1 MKTNT
6 AVLHIRNKEPQAV
19 ASLADRVDTG
29 MSAHKDVFPA
39 PDPTAEVFSKEV
51 ELLYTS
57 ITEKDGSKIKNHA
70 LVEQTEV
77 VYGML
82 KRRLYYTNMVAK
94 GDKAIILL
102 SGFDCND
109 EPVAHD
115 VPEKAV
121 IKRIEDGSK
130 ANSAKVFVE
139 TLDGADRYK
148 LESTTSLTEPIVWK
162 TVIDYGTTTT
172 LEDNGLTRRQEIY
185 YRVTGG
191 NRRGWGL
198 PSEPMMFFPR

>member
-1 MKTNT
+1 MRTNI
-6 AVLHIRNKEPQAV
+6 AVLHIKNKEPQAV

-29 MSAHKDVFPA
+29 MSTHKDVFPT
-39 PDPTAEVFSKEV
+39 PDPPAEAFSKEV
-51 ELLYTS
+51 EQLYTS
-57 ITEKDGSKIKNHA
+57 INEKDGSKIKNHA
-70 LVEQTEV
+70 LIEQTEV

-109 EPVAHD
+109 EPIAHD
-115 VPEKAV
+115 VPGKAV

-148 LESTTSLTEPIVWK
+148 LESATSLTAPVTWK
-162 TVIDYGTTTT
+162 TVLDYGTTNT
-172 LEDNGLTRRQEIY
+172 LEDNNLTPRQEIH

-191 NRRGWGL
+191 NRHGWGL